1 MPSQDVFPPETLRAI
16 CDVLGATD
24 GGLTGTEIGQLLAG
38 LGIGDPAPSLS
49 KRHRLFE
56 ALHQRQLRDSSG
68 NYVIA
73 LMKRAMAPV
82 RYAGDAGK
90 FKDRQN
96 NLNSVLVFAGLR
108 LGDDGKLHRTKAAE
122 TVDEAQRRAGR
133 LRMLLLGRD
142 VHGDVLQSC
151 RAELLQD
158 NYFHAVLEAAKSVAD
173 KIRTKAGLGT
183 DGAELVDGAFGGVDK
198 GGPIL
203 AFNTLQTKTEKSEHT
218 GLMNLMK
225 GLFGA
230 FRNVTAHAPK
240 VKWTINEQDALD
252 MMSLA
257 SLLHRR
263 LDQAV
268 RTCR

>member
-1 MPSQDVFPPETLRAI
+1 MPSQEVFPPETLRAV
-16 CDVLGATD
+16 CDVLGGTD
-24 GGLTGTEIGQLLAG
+24 GGLTGTEIGQLFAG
-38 LGIGDPAPSLS
+38 LGMGDPAPGLS

-56 ALHQRQLRDSSG
+56 ALHQRQLQDSSG

-73 LMKRAMAPV
+73 FIKRAMAPV
-82 RYAGDAGK
+82 RYASKPDV
-90 FKDRQN
+90 FKERQG
-96 NLNSVLVFAGLR
+96 NLNTVLAFAGLR
-108 LGDDGKLHRTKAAE
+108 LRDDGQLCKIKAAE
-122 TVDEAQRRAGR
+122 TLDESQRRAGR
-133 LRMLLLGRD
+133 LRTFLLGRD
-142 VHGDVLQSC
+142 VHGDVLQFC

-158 NYFHAVLEAAKSVAD
+158 NYFHAVLEAAKSVAN
-173 KIRTKAGLGT
+173 KIRTRAGLGT

-218 GLMNLMK
+218 GMMNLLK

-263 LDQAV
+263 LDRAV
-268 RTCR
+268 RTRP